1 LFALPSKS
9 WVVLLCVGSLVL
21 PVIGGSSRRDRS
33 QEDKPGVIHSP
44 ERLPYSFVEN
54 RGQAHEDVRYLA
66 RDRAYALFLTPREAV
81 FRLHGNR
88 SRVEERQAESVLRL
102 SLVGSR
108 PDVEVTGESELAGR
122 IHYLLGNDPAGWR
135 TNVPTFGR
143 VRYSDVYSGVDL
155 LYYGADSRLEF
166 DFVVAP
172 GADTDVI
179 RFRLNGPEAVRIDAE
194 GRLVLDMGGHEVF
207 LKAPIAY
214 QEEPGGSRNRVE
226 VASAFLLGEGNEVT
240 FEVGDY
246 DRTREL
252 VIDPVLEYSSYLGG
266 GDQDVA
272 DGIAVDKD
280 RNAYVTGMTLSA
292 DFPTEGAMQ
301 GTVAGPQSD
310 AFVTKISA
318 DGSTLIYS
326 TYLGGEDSGDRG
338 FDIAVDEDGYA

>member
-1 LFALPSKS
+1 
-9 WVVLLCVGSLVL
+9 
-21 PVIGGSSRRDRS
+21 
-33 QEDKPGVIHSP
+33 
-44 ERLPYSFVEN
+44 
-54 RGQAHEDVRYLA
+54 
-66 RDRAYALFLTPREAV
+66 V

-122 IHYLLGNDPAGWR
+122 IHYLLGNDPAGWQ

-214 QEEPGGSRNRVE
+214 QEEPRGSRNRVE

-310 AFVTKISA
+310 AFVTQISA